1 MMIMVGIGWSAF
13 RSISDQRFN
22 FCLDL
27 KWRKSVIKSDDA
39 ADSHIFIFSDYLAKM
54 AQWAV
59 KREIVNAYRRLS
71 NNVNNLDWKL

>member
-54 AQWAV
+54 AQ
-59 KREIVNAYRRLS
+59 
-71 NNVNNLDWKL
+71 